1 MSTFHNTIF
10 WETKILAWPSG
21 FLLKKWK
28 FSLKIFLYFYQVLT
42 LDIFLFQYFNP
53 ILDSKLKTLE
63 GEMQNKLKIVK
74 ARKRQNLALSCDL
87 N

>member
-1 MSTFHNTIF
+1 MRNQNFGLALRLSFKKM
-10 WETKILAWPSG
+10 KIQPKNISI
-21 FLLKKWK
+21 FLLGAYLGL
-28 FSLKIFLYFYQVLT
+28 FSFSIFQPNFGLYR
-42 LDIFLFQYFNP
+42 
-53 ILDSKLKTLE
+53 KLKTLE